1 MNWEQLDVS
10 VEGLNKH
17 YLANDFKPAEL
28 IEHLLEKSAR
38 FGHKNI
44 WIHQLG
50 MSDIQPYLD
59 TLEHVSPAELP
70 LYGIPFAIKDN
81 IDLAGIPT
89 TAGCQA
95 FAYLPERSAFLV
107 EQLIAAGAIPLGKT
121 NLDQFATGLV
131 GTRSPEPWGPCR
143 NAFDDSY
150 ISGGSSSGSAVALAL
165 GLVSFSLGT
174 DTAGSGRVPAALNNL
189 VGLKPSKGLLST
201 SGVVPACRSLD
212 VVSIFALTAQDA
224 ARVFNVAACYDQDDA
239 FARAN
244 PFGNGVRSTGIA
256 AGDIK
261 LGVPR
266 REQLAFFGDEEC
278 EQLFFENVAQWQDLG
293 AEIIEIDFA
302 PFLEAARLLYEG
314 PWVTERFIATRK
326 QFESNAEAIH
336 PVVRQIVEPGRGLTA
351 ISAFE
356 SQYRLAQLKKIADRE
371 MTRADL
377 LLTPT
382 IGSRYRIDELL
393 DDPITLNSNLGYYTN
408 YMNLLDY
415 SAIAV
420 PGGFTENSMPA
431 GFTLVADKFQD
442 QKLLAWASRW
452 QAAFPAA
459 LGATGRQAVSS
470 QAPAFTDVS
479 TVDVVVCGA
488 HLEGLALNWQLTE
501 RGAKLVQK
509 TSSAP
514 HYRLYALADGKRPG
528 MIRDTEAGRA
538 IEIEVWRLPASEF
551 GSFVAGIPAPLGI
564 GKVELADGRWES
576 GFICDA
582 YGLEGATDITHL
594 GSWREHLVRPA

>member
-1 MNWEQLDVS
+1 MNWEQVDVS
-10 VEGLNKH
+10 IAGLRAH
-17 YLANDFKPAEL
+17 YLDGDFKPAEL
-28 IEHLLEKSAR
+28 VEYLLAKSAR

-44 WIHQLG
+44 WIRQLEMG
-50 MSDIQPYLD
+50 EIQSYIAA
-59 TLEHVSPAELP
+59 LEHSSPAELP
-70 LYGIPFAIKDN
+70 LYGVPFAIKDN

-89 TAGCQA
+89 TAACQD
-95 FAYLPERSAFLV
+95 FAYLPQRSAFVV

-189 VGLKPSKGLLST
+189 VGLKPTKGLLST

-224 ARVFNVAACYDQDDA
+224 AAVFNVAAAYDPRDA

-244 PFGNGVRSTGIA
+244 TFSNGARLSGVATGTTR
-256 AGDIK
+256 
-261 LGVPR
+261 LGVPP
-266 REQLAFFGDEEC
+266 REQLAFFGDEQC
-278 EQLFFENVAQWQDLG
+278 EQLFFDNVAQWRDLG
-293 AEIIEIDFA
+293 AEIVEIDFA

-314 PWVTERFIATRK
+314 PWVTERFIATRE
-326 QFESNAEAIH
+326 QFAANADAIH
-336 PVVRQIVEPGRGLTA
+336 PVVRQIIEPGRGLSA
-351 ISAFE
+351 VSAFE
-356 SQYRLAQLKKIADRE
+356 SQYRLAQLKKEADRE
-371 MTRADL
+371 MARTDM

-382 IGSRYRIDELL
+382 IGSRYRIEQLL
-393 DDPITLNSNLGYYTN
+393 DDPIALNSNLGYYTN

-420 PGGFTENSMPA
+420 PGGFTANGMPA
-431 GFTLVADKFQD
+431 GFTLVADKCQD

-452 QAAFPAA
+452 QAEFPTGS
-459 LGATGRQAVSS
+459 GATGLQAGSNK
-470 QAPAFTDVS
+470 APAFKDAAF
-479 TVDVVVCGA
+479 VDVVVCGA

-501 RGAKLVQK
+501 RGAQLVEK
-509 TSSAP
+509 ARSAP
-514 HYRLYALADGKRPG
+514 NYRLYALADGKRPG
-528 MIRDTEAGRA
+528 MIRDAVSGRD
-538 IEIEVWRLPASEF
+538 IEIEVWRLPAREF
-551 GSFVAGIPAPLGI
+551 GGFVAGIPAPLGI

-582 YGLEGATDITHL
+582 YGLDGAADITHL
-594 GSWREHLVRPA
+594 GSWREYLKQRG